1 MKKGIKAAAHL
12 HERVPAGWYFKSLK
26 VNPTKWYWYPQWAW
40 HNLRF
45 MNVAGLV
52 EPTGGVV
59 LDVGCADGVFTKV
72 VLDKSKAE
80 RVVGVDVL
88 KDSIDW
94 AEKHW
99 KKEKRMEFMVADGHK
114 LPFKGAAFNAA
125 FALEVLEHVADPG
138 KVLKEIF
145 RVLKPGGYAVFLV
158 PSDSFLF
165 KTLWYNFWTKTR
177 GSVWD
182 DTHIQSYTDNN
193 LIKLAKKAGFR
204 IEKNKK
210 FILGMLQVVKVRKNK

>member
-1 MKKGIKAAAHL
+1 MKKGVDAAAHL
-12 HERVPAGWYFKSLK
+12 HERVPPGWYFKSLQT
-26 VNPTKWYWYPQWAW
+26 NPSKWYWYPQWVW

-45 MNVAGLV
+45 INVAKLV

-59 LDVGCADGVFTKV
+59 LDIGCADGIFTKV
-72 VLDKSKAE
+72 VLDKSNAE
-80 RVVGVDVL
+80 KVIGIDVL

-94 AEKHW
+94 AKMHW
-99 KKEKRMEFMVADGHK
+99 KKEKKMEFMVADGHK
-114 LPFKGAAFNAA
+114 LPFKGLPFNAV
-125 FALEVLEHVADPG
+125 FALEVLEHVADSG
-138 KVLKEIF
+138 RVLKEIY
-145 RVLKPGGYAVFLV
+145 RVLKPGGYAIFLV

-177 GSVWD
+177 GSIWN
-182 DTHIQSYTDNN
+182 DTHIQSYADNN
-193 LIKLAKKAGFR
+193 LIRLAKKAGFK